1 MNGRCIVEY
10 GAHWRDDGGGL
21 LVRHDASDADDV
33 RLGDERHEAHGE
45 EVLHELPRGRRE
57 ADADATERGEDDRE
71 GALRYERSVS
81 LAYYSSGRGRAAQMD
96 TWTRVEGTRVRVHD
110 TWTRVEGTRV
120 RVHDTWTR
128 VEGTRVRVHDTW
140 TRVEGTRVAP
150 AGKTRRTSGR
160 GSMGAGCTCAIV
172 ARARRGGARR

>member
-1 MNGRCIVEY
+1 MRERERETTMRDEGRCHGVLMRVNGRCIVGY

-21 LVRHDASDADDV
+21 LIWHDASDADDV

-71 GALRYERSVS
+71 GALRYGRSVS
-81 LAYYSSGRGRAAQMD
+81 LANYSSGRGRAAQM
-96 TWTRVEGTRVRVHD
+96 
-110 TWTRVEGTRV
+110 
-120 RVHDTWTR
+120 
-128 VEGTRVRVHDTW
+128 DTW

-160 GSMGAGCTCAIV
+160 GSMGAGCTYAIV
-172 ARARRGGARR
+172 ARARREGALR

>member
-1 MNGRCIVEY
+1 MCH

-21 LVRHDASDADDV
+21 LIWHDASDADDV

-81 LAYYSSGRGRAAQMD
+81 LANYSSGRGRAAQMD
-96 TWTRVEGTRVRVHD
+96 TWTRVGGTH
-110 TWTRVEGTRV
+110 
-120 RVHDTWTR
+120 
-128 VEGTRVRVHDTW
+128 VRVHDTW

-160 GSMGAGCTCAIV
+160 GSMGAGCTYAIV
-172 ARARRGGARR
+172 ARARREGALR